1 MQNTQL
7 ANLPI
12 IEPFDPV
19 RGVGYI
25 EVAALWNTVLGNT
38 YPMDAV
44 TLANA
49 LANPVAG
56 QRGRQFIALVE
67 GRVVGFIG
75 TQINQVAPHP
85 PAGFILC
92 IVVHPEVQRR
102 GIGSA
107 LIHAAMA
114 YFREVGVARVMSGGK
129 YPRIF
134 PGVPSDLPIAA
145 AFFEK
150 HGWLLN
156 RGDADLGRDL
166 RDFTMPPAIQ
176 ARIEAEGVT
185 IAPGTAADSAEVLE
199 LNNTH
204 FAGWADTYKFVASL
218 GDYQDFL
225 VVRDPAKGI
234 IGSLIMVGPGSH
246 PRRPDAPWKA
256 IFGANIGG
264 MGEVGIAPDER
275 KRGLGLAMCAVGAEV
290 LRARGVGYC
299 HIGFTSLVDFYGK
312 LGWTVWREYRIGWK
326 EI

>member
-7 ANLPI
+7 ANLPSI
-12 IEPFDPV
+12 APFDSATDHPAL
-19 RGVGYI
+19 
-25 EVAALWNTVLGNT
+25 AALWDVTLGDT
-38 YPMDAV
+38 YPLDAV

-49 LANPVAG
+49 LANPETG
-56 QRGRQFIALVE
+56 QRGRHFLARIDNQL
-67 GRVVGFIG
+67 VGFIG

-85 PAGFILC
+85 PSGFILC
-92 IVVHPEVQRR
+92 IVVHPAFQRR

-107 LIHAAMA
+107 LLHTATA
-114 YFREVGVARVMSGGK
+114 YFREEGVTRVMSGGK

-134 PGVPSDLPIAA
+134 PGVPTDLPIAA

-156 RGDADLGRDL
+156 SVDADLGRDL
-166 RDFTMPPAIQ
+166 HDFTIPLTIQ
-176 ARIEAEGVT
+176 ARIESEGVS
-185 IAPGTAADSAEVLE
+185 IAPGTAADTDEVLE
-199 LNNTH
+199 LNYRH

-225 VVRDPAKGI
+225 VVRDPLKGV

-246 PRRPDAPWKA
+246 PRRADAPWKA

-275 KRGLGLAMCAVGAEV
+275 KRGLGLAMVAVGAEV
-290 LRARGVGYC
+290 LCARGVGYC
-299 HIGFTSLVDFYGK
+299 HIGFTSLADFYGK
-312 LGWTVWREYRIGWK
+312 LGWTAWREYRIGWK